1 MEVAIPKWSRNFWPP
16 AMCNWPQ
23 VRRSEVPTASST
35 LALGH
40 NGYQHPKMSPW
51 MWRSPSGA
59 EAPGDL
65 RCAID
70 RCHWTS
76 HAILPTLQIYNS
88 DHIPYPTENFKH
100 HAKNN
105 SFFARPSPFCLS
117 PKLGPQFLLYH
128 LRCFGRDRVNSEL
141 AIKQAVLLDSEML
154 CTYKTPRRRRG
165 ANRNGE
171 VYLQLA
177 SLTGSKF
184 LLHM

>member
-1 MEVAIPKWSRNFWPP
+1 MGTNIPKCHHGCGDPKVE
-16 AMCNWPQ
+16 Q
-23 VRRSEVPTASST
+23 KL
-35 LALGH
+35 LATCDVQWIAATGQ
-40 NGYQHPKMSPW
+40 NMRFPKH
-51 MWRSPSGA
+51 
-59 EAPGDL
+59 
-65 RCAID
+65 CKYTTQT
-70 RCHWTS
+70 TS
-76 HAILPTLQIYNS
+76 
-88 DHIPYPTENFKH
+88 PYPTENFKD

-117 PKLGPQFLLYH
+117 PKVGPQFLLYH
-128 LRCFGRDRVNSEL
+128 LRCFGCARVNSEL